1 MKEDKNENGKKIPFS
16 RERTPG
22 EIVIA
27 RRKELGWT
35 QEELSWMSGVS
46 VTQISRLENDKS
58 MPGFDTIEKL
68 EQALGI
74 QLLDIFTKFRKSMDP
89 EKKSYLSTS
98 DTLRNF
104 ERKLAKSGLSDEEL
118 EEVLGRVLN
127 EAETKDGET

>member
-1 MKEDKNENGKKIPFS
+1 MKEDTNENGKKIPFS

>member
-1 MKEDKNENGKKIPFS
+1 MKEDKNENGKRMPFS

>member
-1 MKEDKNENGKKIPFS
+1 MKEDKNENGKKMPFS

-118 EEVLGRVLN
+118 EKVLGRVLN